1 MSDDNGN
8 PRELMHANGKP
19 MIELREVTKAYG
31 NKLAVRGIS
40 LDVYEGELFTFLGP
54 NGAGKTTT
62 IKMLCGLLH
71 PTSGTLRVGGFDVQS
86 EGNQARQIISYV
98 PDQPFLY
105 EKLTG
110 REFME
115 FIISMYGMDRA
126 EGRRRME
133 ELIQVF
139 DLADFVDDLTES
151 YSHGMRQRTVFASA
165 LLHRPRVLIVD
176 EPMVGLDPKNQRL
189 VKDLLR
195 QQVREEVT
203 VFMSIH
209 TLDIA
214 QELAT
219 RIAIIDH
226 GKLIGVG
233 DLTTLRQQAG
243 HEGPLEDVF
252 LKLTA
257 ESAAAN
263 GASP

>member
-1 MSDDNGN
+1 MSANGT
-8 PRELMHANGKP
+8 PHGKP
-19 MIELREVTKAYG
+19 MIELRNVSKAYG
-31 NKLAVRGIS
+31 KKVAVADVS
-40 LDVYEGELFTFLGP
+40 LTVHEGELFTFLGP

-62 IKMLCGLLH
+62 IKMLCGLLR
-71 PTSGTLRVGGFDVQS
+71 PSQGTVRVGGFDLATQ
-86 EGNQARQIISYV
+86 GDQARQIISYV

-115 FIISMYGMDRA
+115 FIVAMYGMEKP

-133 ELIQVF
+133 ELIDVF
-139 DLADFVDDLTES
+139 GLGEFVDDLSES
-151 YSHGMRQRTVFASA
+151 YSHGMRQRTVFAAA
-165 LLHRPRVLIVD
+165 LLHQPRVLIVD

-195 QQVREEVT
+195 QQAKQGVT

-219 RIAIIDH
+219 RIAIIDR
-226 GKLIGVG
+226 GRIVG
-233 DLTTLRQQAG
+233 EGTLETLRKQAAL
-243 HEGPLEDVF
+243 EGPLEDVF
-252 LKLTA
+252 LKLTTEGEA
-257 ESAAAN
+257 
-263 GASP
+263 